1 MNECSPMCVIML
13 LMDHLCYNGNMCIC
27 NLLLMCVVNMLAVSY
42 NVIVLCHMSTVMT
55 ASLGVHTTGEND
67 FISLTVMSVCMI
79 ILVMRAFIYEE
90 MLLFILN
97 LYVFMSANI
106 VFMDIKLHKRG
117 SRNSSCL
124 HKPLSVMFN
133 RTIT

>member
-1 MNECSPMCVIML
+1 
-13 LMDHLCYNGNMCIC
+13 MCIC